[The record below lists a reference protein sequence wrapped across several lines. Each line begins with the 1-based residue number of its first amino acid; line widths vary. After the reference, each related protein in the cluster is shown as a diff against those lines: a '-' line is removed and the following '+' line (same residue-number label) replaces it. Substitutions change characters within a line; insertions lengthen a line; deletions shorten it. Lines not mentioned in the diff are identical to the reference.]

1 MYTLRLDIWSDLA
14 CPWCYVG
21 KRRLEKA
28 LAQFEHKDAVQIRW
42 RSYELDPSAP
52 PLQEGS
58 YVERLARKYRM
69 PVAKGE
75 AMLASMTETAAAEG
89 ISMRFDQIRAGNT
102 FDAHRLL
109 QFAGERG
116 LQGALKE
123 RLVRAYFSEGAAL
136 ADLETL
142 VRLGVEVGL
151 QGDECR
157 AVLTTERY
165 GDDVRADEKLAKELQ
180 INGVPFFV
188 MGDGEVAVYG
198 AQPAEEMLQA
208 LREAWAAITAPRP
221 GEAAGEAASEAVAA
235 AAPAASDAPTCAVDG
250 GGERC

>member
-1 MYTLRLDIWSDLA
+1 MYLLRLDIWSDLA

-28 LAQFEHKDAVQIRW
+28 LAQFEHKDEVQIRW

-52 PLQEGS
+52 RLQEGS

-69 PVAKGE
+69 PVEKGQ
-75 AMLASMTETAAAEG
+75 AMLARMTETAAEEG
-89 ISMRFDQIRAGNT
+89 ITMRFDQIRAGNT

-109 QFAGERG
+109 QFAGERN

-136 ADLETL
+136 GDLETL
-142 VRLGVEVGL
+142 VRLGAEVGL
-151 QGDECR
+151 DAEECR
-157 AVLTTERY
+157 AVLASERY
-165 GDDVRADEKLAKELQ
+165 GDDVRADEKLAKDLE

-188 MGDGEVAVYG
+188 MGEGEIAVYG
-198 AQPAEEMLQA
+198 AQPADEMLQA
-208 LREAWAAITAPRP
+208 LRDAWTAITAPKL
-221 GEAAGEAASEAVAA
+221 GESDEA
-235 AAPAASDAPTCAVDG
+235 AAPAASAAAEACAVDG
-250 GGERC
+250 SGENC